1 MLFGTLS
8 IPLSG
13 WWEASHTLSE
23 QKARQQIARNS
34 LKDNTDLLVLQMEK
48 AWQELT
54 DAHKQVLLC
63 REAWTQAEENLKVNR
78 DSYNNGLSSVS
89 DLLEAQALLQQ
100 ANDQLT
106 DAMAAYRIKLVYYL
120 QVTGR

>member
-1 MLFGTLS
+1 MVHIRELHDFVVGTTEFSHYLS
-8 IPLSG
+8 QRLKILLRG
-13 WWEASHTLSE
+13 
-23 QKARQQIARNS
+23 NS

-100 ANDQLT
+100 SNDQLT